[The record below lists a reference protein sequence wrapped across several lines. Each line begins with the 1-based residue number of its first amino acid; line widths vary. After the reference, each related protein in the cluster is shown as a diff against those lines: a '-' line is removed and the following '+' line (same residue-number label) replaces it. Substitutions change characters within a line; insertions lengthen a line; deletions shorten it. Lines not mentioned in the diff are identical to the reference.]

1 MIKKVI
7 SCFILASVVMVSFS
21 TPANASV
28 VRGKKYYIKYLK
40 DACGFKGDVMGKHH
54 TKKEWRDAYR
64 SSHLNMVIKKICP
77 NAPSITSKKKQKHL
91 YHFLSS
97 FASDSGNIPSCN

>member
-54 TKKEWRDAYR
+54 TKKEWRDIVMNTHSANIEDDEY
-64 SSHLNMVIKKICP
+64 
-77 NAPSITSKKKQKHL
+77 L
-91 YHFLSS
+91 YDAAWEFYSEKY
-97 FASDSGNIPSCN
+97 SD

>member
-1 MIKKVI
+1 MKKLLSSI
-7 SCFILASVVMVSFS
+7 MLMSFLAFSLVS
-21 TPANASV
+21 TANASV

-40 DACGFKGDVMGKHH
+40 GPCGFKGDVMGKYH
-54 TKKEWRDAYR
+54 TKKEWRDAFR
-64 SSHLNMVIKKICP
+64 SGHLNMEIKKICP
-77 NAPSITSKKKQKHL
+77 KAPDILSKKKQKHL